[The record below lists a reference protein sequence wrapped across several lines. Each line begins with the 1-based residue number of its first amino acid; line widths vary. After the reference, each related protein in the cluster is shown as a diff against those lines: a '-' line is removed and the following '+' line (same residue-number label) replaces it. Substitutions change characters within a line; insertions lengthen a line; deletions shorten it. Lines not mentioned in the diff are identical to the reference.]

1 MMLGATRPPV
11 QEPSERGGGRAIQT
25 FCSAEM
31 ALLSSCQELKA
42 QAAQDPRK
50 LDDAPDQTEPSK
62 ASKPGKKR
70 KKDKG
75 DGKKKTQ

>member
-1 MMLGATRPPV
+1 
-11 QEPSERGGGRAIQT
+11 
-25 FCSAEM
+25 
-31 ALLSSCQELKA
+31 ELKA

-70 KKDKG
+70 KKDK
-75 DGKKKTQ
+75 DAPPKQKKTAKRSHS